1 MVETRSGKS
10 YLKSGKSENDEV
22 EVNLT
27 LDDGKLGQP
36 ASESTVQDNVVTS
49 LQDVTLCQDV
59 ASQQEVRLRQNATSS
74 LMQTSIAHG
83 DVTSLLRGR
92 AVTLAQGSD
101 NKTYLILQ
109 QPVLPV
115 NDVNN
120 SATTVQVVTL
130 KRTNPSNNNAAE
142 DTLLQID
149 VDGNN
154 DVMKMCDNDVTK
166 VSNMESDTNK
176 NTDSAF
182 TARDENTET
191 LRTSTETVLH
201 VTETEGGDKC
211 R

>member
-166 VSNMESDTNK
+166 VSTWK
-176 NTDSAF
+176 VIRIRIRIAL
-182 TARDENTET
+182 
-191 LRTSTETVLH
+191 LRLEMKTRRHYGLPQKRCYMLQKLRVEIM
-201 VTETEGGDKC
+201 
-211 R
+211 